1 MIIMY
6 SLTSFISTPD
16 TYPVGSIRTKY
27 DQVFSS
33 SSEFKLP
40 ELPVYGQ
47 DSLLSRT
54 VVISEVVKY
63 IFDLLLSCDK

>member
-16 TYPVGSIRTKY
+16 TYPVGSLSTKY

-47 DSLLSRT
+47 NTILSRT
-54 VVISEVVKY
+54 LAMTKQVNFVLILFS
-63 IFDLLLSCDK
+63 F